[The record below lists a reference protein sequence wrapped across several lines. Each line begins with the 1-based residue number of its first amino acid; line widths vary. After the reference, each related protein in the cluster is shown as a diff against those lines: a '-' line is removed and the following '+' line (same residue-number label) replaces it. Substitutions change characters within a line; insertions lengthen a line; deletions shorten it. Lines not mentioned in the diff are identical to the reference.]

1 MSQSII
7 VDIYISAEEY
17 QRYYRGSARQ
27 VMATTLDGR
36 NVQFPANILQRV
48 VGHDG
53 VRGRFAI
60 HFSEAGKFEAIERL
74 G

>member
-1 MSQSII
+1 MSQEVI
-7 VDIYISAEEY
+7 VDIYISADEY
-17 QRYYRGSARQ
+17 QRYYRGSASR
-27 VMATTLDGR
+27 VVATTSDGR
-36 NVQFPANILQRV
+36 TVQFPAGVLQRV

-60 HFSEAGKFEAIERL
+60 RFSQAGKFESIERL